1 MGKHA
6 QAGLKARTGRSS
18 ASVRD
23 REIEDHKQIMDSTTE
38 ADSLGEL
45 RFSPIEY
52 RDPRGLSPSPFNAVF
67 DRLKDEAYWNSLR
80 RDIEEAGAITDPLLI
95 LPDGEIVSGHSRQ
108 KIALKLLSEGR
119 LEFQKVPVRV
129 LVSELSESE
138 KRKRVYLG
146 NLSRFE
152 LDANTRLRLYAEI
165 YPEYFGEERKA
176 GEKTDTVSVSAIAED
191 LGVTER
197 QVRRERAI
205 FQAATKQA
213 VEQGRN
219 TPAVEELAEAR
230 AKENQRR
237 KVKQTDTVSV
247 SPPSGQVAD
256 TAPASASSY
265 RSETTAKQSRG
276 EEETMTS
283 QSPPAPTQ
291 GLSGPD
297 IFDDRPP
304 QLRSFIRQEEL
315 EQLIREVATNAP
327 QHDDPRV
334 THAYLSGILAV
345 TVALSQVVSLA
356 SLLDYLKALSL
367 QPAEGD

>member
-1 MGKHA
+1 MAKHA
-6 QAGLKARTGRSS
+6 MAGLAARAGRSS
-18 ASVRD
+18 ASVQD
-23 REIEDHKQIMDSTTE
+23 REIEEHKHIMDTTTE
-38 ADSLGEL
+38 PESLGEL

-52 RDPRGLSPSPFNAVF
+52 RDPGELSPSPYNAVF
-67 DRLKDEAYWNSLR
+67 DRLKGDSYWSSLR

-108 KIALKLLSEGR
+108 KVALKLLSEGR
-119 LEFQKVPVRV
+119 MEFQKVPVRV
-129 LVSELSESE
+129 LLSELTDSE

-152 LDANTRLRLYAEI
+152 VDANTRLHLYAEI

-213 VEQGRN
+213 AEQGREK
-219 TPAVEELAEAR
+219 PVVEDLAEAR
-230 AKENQRR
+230 AQENQRR
-237 KVKQTDTVSV
+237 KAKQTDTVSV
-247 SPPSGQVAD
+247 SSPREQESESSAAPVA
-256 TAPASASSY
+256 
-265 RSETTAKQSRG
+265 
-276 EEETMTS
+276 S
-283 QSPPAPTQ
+283 QSPQTIKQVRAEQKEIPLQSAPPLVQ
-291 GLSGPD
+291 DVSGPD

-304 QLRSFIRQEEL
+304 QLRAFIRQEVL
-315 EQLIREVATNAP
+315 EQLIREVAGNAP
-327 QHDDPRV
+327 KNDDARI

-345 TVALSQVVSLA
+345 TEALSQVVSLGN
-356 SLLDYLKALSL
+356 LIDYLKALSVE
-367 QPAEGD
+367 PAEGE